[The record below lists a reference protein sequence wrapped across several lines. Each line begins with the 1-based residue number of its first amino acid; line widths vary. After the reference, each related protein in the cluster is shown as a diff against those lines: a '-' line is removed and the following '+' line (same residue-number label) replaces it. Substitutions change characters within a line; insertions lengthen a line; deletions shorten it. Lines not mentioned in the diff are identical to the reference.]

1 MRYLGKGGHIPYL
14 SKDEIARQA
23 KEMLDKYW
31 DKNLPVDVEL
41 LCDRMGISILP
52 VLNLAKTF
60 HIDAF
65 ISADFK
71 TIYVDNYEFEKESHR
86 YRFSVA
92 HELGHYVLHR
102 DYYPKTPVDYEKWL
116 EVSRKILDSFAEFQ
130 ANYFAGNLLV
140 PENSLVRILNDEFNG
155 SFSRHYWEASPR
167 ELWGALFNVRKAF
180 AVSDQV
186 IARRMRDAFP
196 GVEDIF

>member
-1 MRYLGKGGHIPYL
+1 MTYLSKGGHIPYL
-14 SKDEIARQA
+14 SKDEIARRA
-23 KEMLDKYW
+23 KEILDKYW
-31 DKNLPVDVEL
+31 DDNLPVDVEL

-52 VLNLAKTF
+52 VTNLAKNF

-71 TIYVDNYEFEKESHR
+71 TIYVDSYEFERESHR

-102 DYYPKTPVDYEKWL
+102 CFYPDECVDYEKWL
-116 EVSRKILDSFAEFQ
+116 EISRKVLDSFAEFQ

-140 PENSLVRILNDEFNG
+140 PENRLVKILNDKFKG
-155 SFSRHYWEASPR
+155 SFSRHYWEASPK
-167 ELWGALFNVRKAF
+167 ELWEVLFSVRKSF

-196 GVEDIF
+196 GIDDII